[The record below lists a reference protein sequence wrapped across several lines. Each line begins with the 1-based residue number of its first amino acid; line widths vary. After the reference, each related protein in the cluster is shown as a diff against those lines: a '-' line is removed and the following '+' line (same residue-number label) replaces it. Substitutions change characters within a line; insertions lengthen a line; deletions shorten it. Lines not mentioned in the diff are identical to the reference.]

1 MVTTRVGP
9 LVTVPGHAV
18 WACSEG
24 VGGVID
30 CGGERVPTGEE
41 GAPAGEGGRR
51 SPEVGSQIFSPHQPT
66 GHRRFC
72 RALRVTSTAQLSTR
86 RS

>member
-41 GAPAGEGGRR
+41 GAHAGEGGRR
-51 SPEVGSQIFSPHQPT
+51 SPEVGFQIFSED
-66 GHRRFC
+66 FC
-72 RALRVTSTAQLSTR
+72 CLLPC
-86 RS
+86 